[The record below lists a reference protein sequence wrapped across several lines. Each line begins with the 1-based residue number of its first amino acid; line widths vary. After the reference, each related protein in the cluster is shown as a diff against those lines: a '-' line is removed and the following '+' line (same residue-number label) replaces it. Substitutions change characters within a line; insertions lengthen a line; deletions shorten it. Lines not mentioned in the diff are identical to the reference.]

1 MAIHIHFDRLVTHH
15 TTRYIGVFIPLLI
28 ISSPSSTTVLE
39 KYTTILYYAK
49 TIGIPYSLPLC
60 GHMRTLYAFP
70 TALLYSAYALFDKIR
85 LRCNAPQLYNGCV
98 VDVAYCISLL
108 YYYYVLYYINY
119 YYYVCQCYY
128 YRIALGYCYYYC
140 LYYVYCK
147 SSY

>member
-1 MAIHIHFDRLVTHH
+1 MAIHIHLNRLVTHH
-15 TTRYIGVFIPLLI
+15 TIRYIGVFIPLLI

-39 KYTTILYYAK
+39 KYTTILHYTK

-70 TALLYSAYALFDKIR
+70 TALSDSAYALFDKIR

-98 VDVAYCISLL
+98 VDVAYCTSLLCVNYSLL

-119 YYYVCQCYY
+119 SLLYYYY
-128 YRIALGYCYYYC
+128 
-140 LYYVYCK
+140 YYVYC
-147 SSY
+147 Y